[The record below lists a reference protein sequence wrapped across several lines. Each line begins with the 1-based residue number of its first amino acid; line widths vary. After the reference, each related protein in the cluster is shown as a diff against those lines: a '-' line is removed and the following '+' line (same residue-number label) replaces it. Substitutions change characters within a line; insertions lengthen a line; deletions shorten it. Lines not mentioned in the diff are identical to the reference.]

1 MRLYQSYLKWSAKKL
16 RQESFFFLI
25 QRLSLLL
32 ILLIT
37 FKAIDSSE
45 RISSYQQPRY
55 FTASYYLICIVL
67 YLTSRLIALL
77 GFSFGANSTLFL
89 LSAPKWMLSLLSKT
103 SHRYSKRFCLDF
115 AQFY

>member
-1 MRLYQSYLKWSAKKL
+1 MHNLNEVVSELLKMVCKEAET
-16 RQESFFFLI
+16 RIFFFLI

-37 FKAIDSSE
+37 FKAIDSPE

-89 LSAPKWMLSLLSKT
+89 LSAPKWMLSLL
-103 SHRYSKRFCLDF
+103 
-115 AQFY
+115 